1 MFDTHT
7 IARTGVIVGALV
19 SIVVAVVLNL
29 TAEDVFPRQDDG
41 LFQARTIECRW
52 VEGTSADWD
61 NGELS
66 TEDGPFGEDAQIIFD
81 EIDLQ
86 ARTTR
91 IGGQISPVIQTAEGI
106 TFIEPPRWRTLTS
119 TRCFDGPS
127 CRNSTWRSPL
137 DTWPSTALSRP
148 STTGAARL
156 FSSFVLHALLGF
168 AILCFS
174 IAVGLSIWNYLQDDT
189 LKAIYWLAVTVIAW
203 GWGRLPG

>member
-106 TFIEPPRWRTLTS
+106 TFIE
-119 TRCFDGPS
+119 
-127 CRNSTWRSPL
+127 
-137 DTWPSTALSRP
+137 
-148 STTGAARL
+148 STTLENLNFTTVFRW
-156 FSSFVLHALLGF
+156 SV
-168 AILCFS
+168 
-174 IAVGLSIWNYLQDDT
+174 VPQQY
-189 LKAIYWLAVTVIAW
+189 LAVTSRHMAFNGPSPSQYYGSCTIVQ
-203 GWGRLPG
+203 